1 MYLLLTPEDCDNL
14 RRERILVLEAEHFNA
29 GLELAE
35 LDAVG
40 ADGDQARGKLRARVD
55 ELERRIELH
64 NRGLT
69 GHQRGADVAVRR

>member
-1 MYLLLTPEDCDNL
+1 MYLLLTTKDCDNL
-14 RRERILVLEAEHFNA
+14 RRERILVLEAQHFSA

-40 ADGDQARGKLRARVD
+40 ADGDVARGELRARVG

-64 NRGLT
+64 SGGLT